1 MSMLYTD
8 VSVSLM
14 QNFVAILL
22 IFLLYRYIQRKITFK
37 RIILDILI
45 AIIFSILYLFIS
57 DASLLVMV
65 LMRLGWHF
73 HQQKENKIKTTDT
86 ANLILIIVIQ
96 LLLVAV
102 GTIISQFTISI
113 IKSDFSQNILNNSAT
128 DITLL
133 GIFFAVLF
141 DGLFFILLKNKRTE
155 LQHLNQEII
164 EFSLEK
170 QYFIF
175 IFILFIVI
183 EIILAV
189 GNLQGVTATIL
200 LTIII
205 IFCVLIG
212 MTFWQVML
220 FLKAY
225 SIRQEANDQLV
236 RNQQL
241 QDYLVNIEQ
250 QYTELRRF
258 KHDYQNILLSLESF
272 AEKGD
277 QQQFKAYYQE
287 LLAQR
292 PIQSEIQGAVIA
304 QLDYLKN
311 DPIRGLVIQKFL
323 AAKQAGVTLKFE
335 MTEPIELATA
345 NLLTVIRI
353 IGILLDNAIE
363 QAVQETDQLVSCA
376 FLQSDG
382 LIEITI
388 ENTASQVKNLQAFSE
403 LGYSTKGAGR
413 GTGLAN
419 VQDLIAKQTNLFLET
434 QIENRKLRQTLMI
447 TEET

>member
-1 MSMLYTD
+1 MLYTD

-65 LMRLGWHF
+65 LMRLGWYF

-113 IKSDFSQNILNNSAT
+113 IKSDFSQNILNDSAT

-225 SIRQEANDQLV
+225 SIRQEANDQFV

>member
-1 MSMLYTD
+1 
-8 VSVSLM
+8 M

-225 SIRQEANDQLV
+225 SIRQEANDQFV
-236 RNQQL
+236 
-241 QDYLVNIEQ
+241 
-250 QYTELRRF
+250 
-258 KHDYQNILLSLESF
+258 
-272 AEKGD
+272 
-277 QQQFKAYYQE
+277 
-287 LLAQR
+287 
-292 PIQSEIQGAVIA
+292 
-304 QLDYLKN
+304 
-311 DPIRGLVIQKFL
+311 
-323 AAKQAGVTLKFE
+323 
-335 MTEPIELATA
+335 
-345 NLLTVIRI
+345 
-353 IGILLDNAIE
+353 
-363 QAVQETDQLVSCA
+363 
-376 FLQSDG
+376 
-382 LIEITI
+382 
-388 ENTASQVKNLQAFSE
+388 
-403 LGYSTKGAGR
+403 
-413 GTGLAN
+413 
-419 VQDLIAKQTNLFLET
+419 
-434 QIENRKLRQTLMI
+434 
-447 TEET
+447 

>member
-1 MSMLYTD
+1 
-8 VSVSLM
+8 
-14 QNFVAILL
+14 
-22 IFLLYRYIQRKITFK
+22 
-37 RIILDILI
+37 
-45 AIIFSILYLFIS
+45 
-57 DASLLVMV
+57 
-65 LMRLGWHF
+65 MRLGWHF

-225 SIRQEANDQLV
+225 SIRQEANDQFV

>member
-1 MSMLYTD
+1 
-8 VSVSLM
+8 
-14 QNFVAILL
+14 
-22 IFLLYRYIQRKITFK
+22 
-37 RIILDILI
+37 
-45 AIIFSILYLFIS
+45 
-57 DASLLVMV
+57 MV

-225 SIRQEANDQLV
+225 SIRQEANDQFV

>member
-1 MSMLYTD
+1 
-8 VSVSLM
+8 
-14 QNFVAILL
+14 
-22 IFLLYRYIQRKITFK
+22 
-37 RIILDILI
+37 
-45 AIIFSILYLFIS
+45 
-57 DASLLVMV
+57 MV
-65 LMRLGWHF
+65 LMRLGWYF

-225 SIRQEANDQLV
+225 SIRQEANDQFV

-363 QAVQETDQLVSCA
+363 QAVQETDKLVSCA

-413 GTGLAN
+413 GL
-419 VQDLIAKQTNLFLET
+419 V
-434 QIENRKLRQTLMI
+434 
-447 TEET
+447 

>member
-1 MSMLYTD
+1 MLYTD

-205 IFCVLIG
+205 IFGVLIG

-225 SIRQEANDQLV
+225 SIRQEANDQFV

-292 PIQSEIQGAVIA
+292 PIQNEIQGAVIA

-311 DPIRGLVIQKFL
+311 EPIRGLVIQKFL

-363 QAVQETDQLVSCA
+363 QAVQETDKLVSCA

>member
-1 MSMLYTD
+1 
-8 VSVSLM
+8 M

>member
-1 MSMLYTD
+1 
-8 VSVSLM
+8 
-14 QNFVAILL
+14 
-22 IFLLYRYIQRKITFK
+22 
-37 RIILDILI
+37 
-45 AIIFSILYLFIS
+45 
-57 DASLLVMV
+57 MV

-311 DPIRGLVIQKFL
+311 EPIRGLVIQKFL
-323 AAKQAGVTLKFE
+323 AAKQADVTLKFE

-345 NLLTVIRI
+345 NLLTIIRI

-363 QAVQETDQLVSCA
+363 QAVRETDKLVSCA
-376 FLQSDG
+376 FLQSEG

-388 ENTASQVKNLQAFSE
+388 ENTASQVKDIQAFSE

>member
-1 MSMLYTD
+1 MLYTD

>member
-1 MSMLYTD
+1 
-8 VSVSLM
+8 
-14 QNFVAILL
+14 
-22 IFLLYRYIQRKITFK
+22 
-37 RIILDILI
+37 
-45 AIIFSILYLFIS
+45 
-57 DASLLVMV
+57 MV

-205 IFCVLIG
+205 IFGVLIG

-225 SIRQEANDQLV
+225 SIRQEANDQFV

-272 AEKGD
+272 TEKGD

-335 MTEPIELATA
+335 MTEPIELPSA

-363 QAVQETDQLVSCA
+363 QAVQETDKLVSCA
-376 FLQSDG
+376 FLQSEG

-388 ENTASQVKNLQAFSE
+388 ENTASQVKDIQAFSE

>member
-1 MSMLYTD
+1 
-8 VSVSLM
+8 
-14 QNFVAILL
+14 
-22 IFLLYRYIQRKITFK
+22 
-37 RIILDILI
+37 
-45 AIIFSILYLFIS
+45 
-57 DASLLVMV
+57 
-65 LMRLGWHF
+65 MRLGWHF

>member
-1 MSMLYTD
+1 MIKINLILGLLQN
-8 VSVSLM
+8 SV
-14 QNFVAILL
+14 V
-22 IFLLYRYIQRKITFK
+22 
-37 RIILDILI
+37 
-45 AIIFSILYLFIS
+45 IFSILNINHYLEKRYKYYYLFS
-57 DASLLVMV
+57 DLVIAFF
-65 LMRLGWHF
+65 LG
-73 HQQKENKIKTTDT
+73 IVG
-86 ANLILIIVIQ
+86 LIIEDAYLIVFIIGCI
-96 LLLVAV
+96 LFGVLKKKSIYIDLVHA
-102 GTIISQFTISI
+102 SY
-113 IKSDFSQNILNNSAT
+113 
-128 DITLL
+128 
-133 GIFFAVLF
+133 
-141 DGLFFILLKNKRTE
+141 ILLAT
-155 LQHLNQEII
+155 L
-164 EFSLEK
+164 
-170 QYFIF
+170 
-175 IFILFIVI
+175 I
-183 EIILAV
+183 EIILFMLSGYICQLFLLMMKMNSDDRYSELLVVSTIVLSIILLLALSGLKHWKNKQILIITSEIKMLSLEKPV
-189 GNLQGVTATIL
+189 FYMLLTLFLAMELVLIISNIQSVTATLQVVIVL
-200 LTIII
+200 VFI
-205 IFCVLIG
+205 IF
-212 MTFWQVML
+212 TFLMGSQIML
-220 FLKAY
+220 SIKTYA
-225 SIRQEANDQLV
+225 IRQETEDKIA

-292 PIQSEIQGAVIA
+292 PTQSEIQGAVIA

-345 NLLTVIRI
+345 NSLTVIRI

-363 QAVQETDQLVSCA
+363 QAVQETDKLVSCA

-388 ENTASQVKNLQAFSE
+388 ENTASQVKDIQAFSE

-447 TEET
+447 TEEI

>member
-1 MSMLYTD
+1 MLYTD

-388 ENTASQVKNLQAFSE
+388 ENTASQVKNLQAFSA

>member
-1 MSMLYTD
+1 MLYTD

-65 LMRLGWHF
+65 LMRLGWYF

-225 SIRQEANDQLV
+225 SIRQEANDQFV

>member
-1 MSMLYTD
+1 MIYTD
-8 VSVSLM
+8 IWVAML
-14 QNFVAILL
+14 QNFIIIEVILFCVAYFQCKLTLTVFIKDIFIAFFLAILYL
-22 IFLLYRYIQRKITFK
+22 VIDDFALLLLVIIKGIGIFRKRVSNKQFFETISIMLNACTIQIT
-37 RIILDILI
+37 
-45 AIIFSILYLFIS
+45 IFSISTYI
-57 DASLLVMV
+57 
-65 LMRLGWHF
+65 
-73 HQQKENKIKTTDT
+73 
-86 ANLILIIVIQ
+86 
-96 LLLVAV
+96 
-102 GTIISQFTISI
+102 
-113 IKSDFSQNILNNSAT
+113 SQNILFLVRNKISSMTVIEANNIALMSIIGGVLL
-128 DITLL
+128 DIV
-133 GIFFAVLF
+133 IVL
-141 DGLFFILLKNKRTE
+141 ILISKKTNIKKVKE
-155 LQHLNQEII
+155 VVSK
-164 EFSLEK
+164 FSLEK
-170 QYFIF
+170 QVFWF
-175 IFILFIVI
+175 STSLFTVI
-183 EIILAV
+183 EIIITI
-189 GNLQGVTATIL
+189 GNIQQITATIQL
-200 LTIII
+200 AIII
-205 IFCVLIG
+205 IFGVLIG

-225 SIRQEANDQLV
+225 SIRQEANDQFV

-311 DPIRGLVIQKFL
+311 EPIRGLVIQKFL

-335 MTEPIELATA
+335 MTEPIELPTA

-363 QAVQETDQLVSCA
+363 QAVQETDKLVSCA
-376 FLQSDG
+376 FLQSEG

-388 ENTASQVKNLQAFSE
+388 ENTVSQVKDIQAFSE

-434 QIENRKLRQTLMI
+434 QIETRKLRQTLMI

>member
-1 MSMLYTD
+1 MLSGYICQLFLLMMKMNSD
-8 VSVSLM
+8 DRYSELLVVSTIVLSI
-14 QNFVAILL
+14 ILL
-22 IFLLYRYIQRKITFK
+22 LALSGLKHWK
-37 RIILDILI
+37 
-45 AIIFSILYLFIS
+45 
-57 DASLLVMV
+57 
-65 LMRLGWHF
+65 
-73 HQQKENKIKTTDT
+73 NKQ
-86 ANLILIIVIQ
+86 ILII
-96 LLLVAV
+96 
-102 GTIISQFTISI
+102 TSE
-113 IKSDFSQNILNNSAT
+113 IKML
-128 DITLL
+128 
-133 GIFFAVLF
+133 
-141 DGLFFILLKNKRTE
+141 
-155 LQHLNQEII
+155 
-164 EFSLEK
+164 SLEK
-170 QYFIF
+170 PVFYMLLT
-175 IFILFIVI
+175 LFLAMELVL
-183 EIILAV
+183 IIS
-189 GNLQGVTATIL
+189 NIQSVTATLQVVIVL
-200 LTIII
+200 VFI
-205 IFCVLIG
+205 IF
-212 MTFWQVML
+212 TFLMGSQIML
-220 FLKAY
+220 SIKTYA
-225 SIRQEANDQLV
+225 IRQETEDKIA

-335 MTEPIELATA
+335 MTEPIELQTA

-363 QAVQETDQLVSCA
+363 QAVQETDKLVSCA
-376 FLQSDG
+376 FLQSEG

-388 ENTASQVKNLQAFSE
+388 ENTASQVKDIQAFSA

>member
-1 MSMLYTD
+1 MLYTD

-22 IFLLYRYIQRKITFK
+22 IFLLYRYIQRKIAFK

-225 SIRQEANDQLV
+225 SIRQEANDQFV

-363 QAVQETDQLVSCA
+363 QAVQETDKLVSCA

>member
-1 MSMLYTD
+1 MSDLQGITA
-8 VSVSLM
+8 SI
-14 QNFVAILL
+14 QAAL
-22 IFLLYRYIQRKITFK
+22 IM
-37 RIILDILI
+37 
-45 AIIFSILYLFIS
+45 IFSILLSIS
-57 DASLLVMV
+57 Y
-65 LMRLGWHF
+65 W
-73 HQQKENKIKTTDT
+73 Q
-86 ANLILIIVIQ
+86 
-96 LLLVAV
+96 
-102 GTIISQFTISI
+102 IS
-113 IKSDFSQNILNNSAT
+113 
-128 DITLL
+128 
-133 GIFFAVLF
+133 
-141 DGLFFILLKNKRTE
+141 
-155 LQHLNQEII
+155 
-164 EFSLEK
+164 
-170 QYFIF
+170 
-175 IFILFIVI
+175 
-183 EIILAV
+183 
-189 GNLQGVTATIL
+189 
-200 LTIII
+200 
-205 IFCVLIG
+205 
-212 MTFWQVML
+212 L
-220 FLKAY
+220 FLKTY
-225 SIRQEANDQLV
+225 TIRQEAISQFV

-335 MTEPIELATA
+335 MTEPIELPSA

-363 QAVQETDQLVSCA
+363 QAVQETDKLVSCA
-376 FLQSDG
+376 FLQSEG

-388 ENTASQVKNLQAFSE
+388 ENTASQVKDIQAFSE

>member
-1 MSMLYTD
+1 MLYTD

-205 IFCVLIG
+205 IFGVLIG

-225 SIRQEANDQLV
+225 SIRQEANDQFV

-335 MTEPIELATA
+335 MTEPIELPSA

-363 QAVQETDQLVSCA
+363 QAVQETDKLVSCA
-376 FLQSDG
+376 FLQSEG

-388 ENTASQVKNLQAFSE
+388 ENTASQVKDIQAFSE

>member
-1 MSMLYTD
+1 
-8 VSVSLM
+8 
-14 QNFVAILL
+14 
-22 IFLLYRYIQRKITFK
+22 
-37 RIILDILI
+37 
-45 AIIFSILYLFIS
+45 
-57 DASLLVMV
+57 MV

-225 SIRQEANDQLV
+225 SIRQEANDQFV

-250 QYTELRRF
+250 QYTE
-258 KHDYQNILLSLESF
+258 
-272 AEKGD
+272 
-277 QQQFKAYYQE
+277 
-287 LLAQR
+287 
-292 PIQSEIQGAVIA
+292 
-304 QLDYLKN
+304 
-311 DPIRGLVIQKFL
+311 
-323 AAKQAGVTLKFE
+323 
-335 MTEPIELATA
+335 
-345 NLLTVIRI
+345 
-353 IGILLDNAIE
+353 
-363 QAVQETDQLVSCA
+363 
-376 FLQSDG
+376 
-382 LIEITI
+382 
-388 ENTASQVKNLQAFSE
+388 
-403 LGYSTKGAGR
+403 
-413 GTGLAN
+413 
-419 VQDLIAKQTNLFLET
+419 
-434 QIENRKLRQTLMI
+434 
-447 TEET
+447 

>member
-1 MSMLYTD
+1 MLYTD

-225 SIRQEANDQLV
+225 SIRQEANDQFV

-434 QIENRKLRQTLMI
+434 QIENRKLRQTFMI

>member
-1 MSMLYTD
+1 
-8 VSVSLM
+8 
-14 QNFVAILL
+14 
-22 IFLLYRYIQRKITFK
+22 
-37 RIILDILI
+37 
-45 AIIFSILYLFIS
+45 
-57 DASLLVMV
+57 MV

>member
-1 MSMLYTD
+1 MLYTD

-225 SIRQEANDQLV
+225 SIRQEANDQFV

>member
-1 MSMLYTD
+1 
-8 VSVSLM
+8 M

-225 SIRQEANDQLV
+225 SIRQEANDQFV

>member
-1 MSMLYTD
+1 MIYTD
-8 VSVSLM
+8 IWAAML
-14 QNFVAILL
+14 QNFIIIEVILFCVAYFQNKLTLSVFIKDMVLAFLLAIIYMVIDDFVLLLLVIIKGIEIFRKKGLNKQFFEAISILL
-22 IFLLYRYIQRKITFK
+22 NTCTMQIT
-37 RIILDILI
+37 
-45 AIIFSILYLFIS
+45 IFSISTY
-57 DASLLVMV
+57 
-65 LMRLGWHF
+65 
-73 HQQKENKIKTTDT
+73 
-86 ANLILIIVIQ
+86 
-96 LLLVAV
+96 
-102 GTIISQFTISI
+102 ISQKVYFLIRNKSFGMTVTEANRIALMSI
-113 IKSDFSQNILNNSAT
+113 TGGVLLDLVVFFMVILNKE
-128 DITLL
+128 TL
-133 GIFFAVLF
+133 VKVK
-141 DGLFFILLKNKRTE
+141 DTVSK
-155 LQHLNQEII
+155 
-164 EFSLEK
+164 FSLEK
-170 QYFIF
+170 QTFWFSIS
-175 IFILFIVI
+175 LFMAIEVI
-183 EIILAV
+183 ITI
-189 GNLQGVTATIL
+189 GNIQGITATIQL
-200 LTIII
+200 AIITIFI
-205 IFCVLIG
+205 IFIG
-212 MTFWQVML
+212 MTLWQVIL

-225 SIRQEANDQLV
+225 SIRQEANDQFA

-241 QDYLVNIEQ
+241 QEYLVNIEQ

-292 PIQSEIQGAVIA
+292 PIQNEIQGAVIA

-323 AAKQAGVTLKFE
+323 AAKQASVALKFE
-335 MTEPIELATA
+335 ITEPIELPTN

-363 QAVQETDQLVSCA
+363 QAVQETDKLVSCA
-376 FLQSDG
+376 FLQSEG

-388 ENTASQVKNLQAFSE
+388 ENAASQVKTIQDFSK

-434 QIENRKLRQTLMI
+434 QIENKKLRQTLMI

>member
-1 MSMLYTD
+1 MLYTD

-183 EIILAV
+183 EIILVV

-225 SIRQEANDQLV
+225 SIRQEANDQFV

-241 QDYLVNIEQ
+241 QDYLVNIKQ

-311 DPIRGLVIQKFL
+311 DSIRGLVIQKFL

-363 QAVQETDQLVSCA
+363 QAVQETDKLVSCA

>member
-1 MSMLYTD
+1 ML
-8 VSVSLM
+8 S
-14 QNFVAILL
+14 
-22 IFLLYRYIQRKITFK
+22 
-37 RIILDILI
+37 
-45 AIIFSILYLFIS
+45 
-57 DASLLVMV
+57 
-65 LMRLGWHF
+65 
-73 HQQKENKIKTTDT
+73 IKTY
-86 ANLILIIVIQ
+86 A
-96 LLLVAV
+96 
-102 GTIISQFTISI
+102 
-113 IKSDFSQNILNNSAT
+113 
-128 DITLL
+128 
-133 GIFFAVLF
+133 
-141 DGLFFILLKNKRTE
+141 
-155 LQHLNQEII
+155 
-164 EFSLEK
+164 
-170 QYFIF
+170 
-175 IFILFIVI
+175 
-183 EIILAV
+183 
-189 GNLQGVTATIL
+189 
-200 LTIII
+200 
-205 IFCVLIG
+205 
-212 MTFWQVML
+212 
-220 FLKAY
+220 
-225 SIRQEANDQLV
+225 IRQEAEDKIA

-323 AAKQAGVTLKFE
+323 AAKQADVTLKFE
-335 MTEPIELATA
+335 MTEPIELPTA
-345 NLLTVIRI
+345 NLLTVIRV

-363 QAVQETDQLVSCA
+363 QAVQETDKLVSCA
-376 FLQSDG
+376 FLQSEG

-388 ENTASQVKNLQAFSE
+388 ENTASQVKDIQAFSE
-403 LGYSTKGAGR
+403 LGYSTKGTGR

-447 TEET
+447 MGEY

>member
-1 MSMLYTD
+1 MLYTD

-205 IFCVLIG
+205 IFGVLIG

-225 SIRQEANDQLV
+225 SIRQEANDQFV

-272 AEKGD
+272 TEKGD

-335 MTEPIELATA
+335 MTEPIELPSA

-363 QAVQETDQLVSCA
+363 QAVQETDKLVSCA
-376 FLQSDG
+376 FLQSEG

-388 ENTASQVKNLQAFSE
+388 ENTASQVKDIQAFSE

>member
-1 MSMLYTD
+1 MLYTD
-8 VSVSLM
+8 VWVSFL

-22 IFLLYRYIQRKITFK
+22 IFLLYRYVQRKITFK
-37 RIILDILI
+37 RIVMDVLI
-45 AIIFSILYLFIS
+45 TVIFSILYLFIS

-65 LMRLGWHF
+65 LIRLGWHF
-73 HQQKENKIKTTDT
+73 HQQKENKIKTTDS
-86 ANLILIIVIQ
+86 ADLILIIVIQ
-96 LLLVAV
+96 LLLVAI
-102 GTIISQFTISI
+102 GTIISQFSMSI
-113 IKSDFSQNILNNSAT
+113 IKHDFSVKILSSNAT
-128 DITLL
+128 EITLW
-133 GIFFAVLF
+133 GIFIAVIL
-141 DGLFFILLKNKRTE
+141 DGLFLILLKNNRPK
-155 LQHLNQEII
+155 LQRLNQEIT
-164 EFSLEK
+164 EFSLEN
-170 QYFIF
+170 QYFRF
-175 IFILFIVI
+175 TFGLF
-183 EIILAV
+183 LAIQV
-189 GNLQGVTATIL
+189 VLAIGNLQGITATIL

-205 IFCVLIG
+205 IFGVLIG

-225 SIRQEANDQLV
+225 SIRQEANDQFV

-311 DPIRGLVIQKFL
+311 EPIRGLVIQKFL

-335 MTEPIELATA
+335 MTEPIELPSA

-363 QAVQETDQLVSCA
+363 QAVQETDKLVSCA
-376 FLQSDG
+376 FLQSEG

-388 ENTASQVKNLQAFSE
+388 ENTASQVKDIQAFSE

>member
-175 IFILFIVI
+175 IFI
-183 EIILAV
+183 
-189 GNLQGVTATIL
+189 
-200 LTIII
+200 
-205 IFCVLIG
+205 
-212 MTFWQVML
+212 
-220 FLKAY
+220 
-225 SIRQEANDQLV
+225 S
-236 RNQQL
+236 
-241 QDYLVNIEQ
+241 
-250 QYTELRRF
+250 
-258 KHDYQNILLSLESF
+258 
-272 AEKGD
+272 
-277 QQQFKAYYQE
+277 
-287 LLAQR
+287 
-292 PIQSEIQGAVIA
+292 
-304 QLDYLKN
+304 
-311 DPIRGLVIQKFL
+311 
-323 AAKQAGVTLKFE
+323 
-335 MTEPIELATA
+335 
-345 NLLTVIRI
+345 
-353 IGILLDNAIE
+353 
-363 QAVQETDQLVSCA
+363 
-376 FLQSDG
+376 
-382 LIEITI
+382 
-388 ENTASQVKNLQAFSE
+388 
-403 LGYSTKGAGR
+403 
-413 GTGLAN
+413 
-419 VQDLIAKQTNLFLET
+419 
-434 QIENRKLRQTLMI
+434 
-447 TEET
+447 

>member
-1 MSMLYTD
+1 
-8 VSVSLM
+8 
-14 QNFVAILL
+14 
-22 IFLLYRYIQRKITFK
+22 YRYIQRKITFK

-225 SIRQEANDQLV
+225 SIRQEANDQFV

>member
-1 MSMLYTD
+1 
-8 VSVSLM
+8 
-14 QNFVAILL
+14 
-22 IFLLYRYIQRKITFK
+22 
-37 RIILDILI
+37 
-45 AIIFSILYLFIS
+45 
-57 DASLLVMV
+57 MV

-225 SIRQEANDQLV
+225 SIRQEANDQFV

-292 PIQSEIQGAVIA
+292 PTQSEIQGAVIA

-447 TEET
+447 TEEI

>member
-1 MSMLYTD
+1 
-8 VSVSLM
+8 
-14 QNFVAILL
+14 
-22 IFLLYRYIQRKITFK
+22 
-37 RIILDILI
+37 
-45 AIIFSILYLFIS
+45 
-57 DASLLVMV
+57 MV
-65 LMRLGWHF
+65 LMRLGWYF

-113 IKSDFSQNILNNSAT
+113 IKSDFSQNILNDSAT

-225 SIRQEANDQLV
+225 SIRQEANDQFV

>member
-1 MSMLYTD
+1 MSDLQGITA
-8 VSVSLM
+8 SI
-14 QNFVAILL
+14 QAAL
-22 IFLLYRYIQRKITFK
+22 IM
-37 RIILDILI
+37 
-45 AIIFSILYLFIS
+45 IFSILLSIS
-57 DASLLVMV
+57 Y
-65 LMRLGWHF
+65 W
-73 HQQKENKIKTTDT
+73 Q
-86 ANLILIIVIQ
+86 
-96 LLLVAV
+96 
-102 GTIISQFTISI
+102 IS
-113 IKSDFSQNILNNSAT
+113 
-128 DITLL
+128 
-133 GIFFAVLF
+133 
-141 DGLFFILLKNKRTE
+141 
-155 LQHLNQEII
+155 
-164 EFSLEK
+164 
-170 QYFIF
+170 
-175 IFILFIVI
+175 
-183 EIILAV
+183 
-189 GNLQGVTATIL
+189 
-200 LTIII
+200 
-205 IFCVLIG
+205 
-212 MTFWQVML
+212 L
-220 FLKAY
+220 FLKTY
-225 SIRQEANDQLV
+225 TIRQEAISQFE

-311 DPIRGLVIQKFL
+311 EPIRGLVIQKFL
-323 AAKQAGVTLKFE
+323 AAKQADVTLKFE
-335 MTEPIELATA
+335 MTEPIELPTA
-345 NLLTVIRI
+345 NLLMVIRV

-363 QAVQETDQLVSCA
+363 QAVQETDKLVSCA
-376 FLQSDG
+376 FLQSEG

-388 ENTASQVKNLQAFSE
+388 ENTASQVKDIQAFSE

-447 TEET
+447 TEEI

>member
-1 MSMLYTD
+1 
-8 VSVSLM
+8 
-14 QNFVAILL
+14 
-22 IFLLYRYIQRKITFK
+22 
-37 RIILDILI
+37 
-45 AIIFSILYLFIS
+45 
-57 DASLLVMV
+57 MV
-65 LMRLGWHF
+65 LMRLGWYF

-225 SIRQEANDQLV
+225 SIRQEANDQFV

-363 QAVQETDQLVSCA
+363 QAVQETDKLVSCA